1 MRTYATIHQDPKADI
16 DRANAVAII
25 SIVAGLA
32 VLLLFAII
40 AYIVGDMSPVFVG
53 AAISVLSMSFG
64 VWASWYHT
72 SKPMRANLEQ
82 AEREAEHQRSIE
94 RQRVMA
100 ETKVLVLDADAR
112 RQLAGR
118 VPDSAFNRPLR
129 NASGAVV
136 FPSQSVE
143 IAPSAPSAPATDAV
157 NVAAW
162 GAVRVDLLEAIASQW
177 PQTSRQRLRE
187 SGMTFENDEYKCA
200 LGAMTDALAGETEP
214 TRYDVRVA
222 LLRLKHGAPSPALVE
237 VVQNQATDASYGRR
251 TEDRTADGRHGPAS

>member
-32 VLLLFAII
+32 VLFLFAII
-40 AYIVGDMSPVFVG
+40 AYVIGDMSPVFVG

-82 AEREAEHQRSIE
+82 AEREANHQRAIE
-94 RQRVMA
+94 LERAKA

-118 VPDSAFNRPLR
+118 VPDSAFTRPLR
-129 NASGAVV
+129 NDRGTVI
-136 FPSQSVE
+136 FPAQATE
-143 IAPSAPSAPATDAV
+143 IAPSAPSAPATDV
-157 NVAAW
+157 VEVAGW
-162 GAVRVDLLEAIASQW
+162 GSVRVDLLEAIAAQW

-187 SGMTFENDEYKCA
+187 SGMTFENDEYKRA
-200 LGAMTDALAGETEP
+200 LGAMTDTLAGETEP

-222 LLRLKHGAPSPALVE
+222 LLRIKHGAPSPARLE
-237 VVQNQATDASYGRR
+237 VVQN
-251 TEDRTADGRHGPAS
+251 

>member
-40 AYIVGDMSPVFVG
+40 AYVIGDMAPVFVG
-53 AAISVLSMSFG
+53 AAISVASMAFG

-82 AEREAEHQRSIE
+82 AQREAEHQREIE
-94 RQRVMA
+94 RERVKA

-118 VPDSAFNRPLR
+118 VPDSAFTRPLR
-129 NASGAVV
+129 NDRGTVI
-136 FPSQSVE
+136 FPAQSVE
-143 IAPSAPSAPATDAV
+143 IAPSAPSAPATDTV
-157 NVAAW
+157 EAAGW
-162 GAVRVDLLEAIASQW
+162 GAVRVDLLEAIAAQW
-177 PQTSRQRLRE
+177 PQTSRDRLRK
-187 SGMTFENDEYKCA
+187 SGMTFENDEYKRA
-200 LGAMTDALAGETEP
+200 LGAMTDALADTNEP

-222 LLRLKHGAPSPALVE
+222 LLKLKHRAPSPALVE
-237 VVQNQATDASYGRR
+237 VVQN
-251 TEDRTADGRHGPAS
+251 